1 MHTQNMRKHDKVE
14 KKKGEQMGQIG
25 GKHFISLGQ
34 FNNFFLQFSTKI
46 DGFLSFTPPP

>member
-25 GKHFISLGQ
+25 GKHCISLGQ
-34 FNNFFLQFSTKI
+34 FNIFS
-46 DGFLSFTPPP
+46 FSFPQKLMVF